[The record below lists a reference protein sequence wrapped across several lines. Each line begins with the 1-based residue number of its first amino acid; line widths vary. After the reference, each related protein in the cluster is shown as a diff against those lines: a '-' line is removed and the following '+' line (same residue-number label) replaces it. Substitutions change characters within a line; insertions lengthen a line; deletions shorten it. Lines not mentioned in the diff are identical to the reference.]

1 MIRVGGF
8 VTRLIIDY
16 AGWVTMLKEICV
28 ENFTMVPEAIIRG
41 ANRIE
46 LCDNL
51 SVGGTTVS
59 HGVASKTIQYCKSNN
74 IKVMTMIRPRGGS
87 FIYNKEEI
95 EIMQNDIAHF
105 KQLGTDG
112 VVMGCLTDSGWID
125 EDAMLTLLDD
135 AKGLDIT
142 FHMAFD
148 QIQHEYQFDAI
159 DWLVK
164 HRVNRILTHG
174 GPNNLPIEHNMIRL
188 KEYVDYA
195 AERIIILP
203 GGGISDKNL
212 HYITDY
218 LNIREVH
225 GTKIVGDF

>member
-1 MIRVGGF
+1 
-8 VTRLIIDY
+8 
-16 AGWVTMLKEICV
+16 MLKEVCV
-28 ENFTMVPEAIIRG
+28 ENFTMVPGAIASG
-41 ANRIE
+41 ASRIE

-59 HGVASKTIQYCKSNN
+59 HGVAAKTIPYCHNKN
-74 IKVMTMIRPRGGS
+74 IKVMTIVRPRGGN

-112 VVMGCLTDSGWID
+112 VVIGCLTDSGWID
-125 EDAMLTLLDD
+125 EGAMLTLLEY
-135 AKGLDIT
+135 AKGMEIT

-148 QIQHEYQFDAI
+148 QIKHDYQFEAI

-174 GPNNLPIEHNMIRL
+174 GPSSSPIENNLIRL
-188 KEYVDYA
+188 KEYVDFA
-195 AERIIILP
+195 KGRIIILP
-203 GGGISDKNL
+203 GGGITDKNL
-212 HYITDY
+212 NYIASK
-218 LNIREVH
+218 LNIDEAH
-225 GTKIVGDF
+225 GTEIVGKLNSGACGLAPN